1 MNHLENLAQTY
12 AQAPWRRQ
20 LQIIGLFLL
29 VLVSIA
35 LVAGVYLNVSAKASA
50 VGREI
55 QEMQGDIE
63 VLDREIEDLQSHL
76 ATILSSSEMEARALK
91 MGFAPRPA
99 EQTVYLNIPGYV
111 ARQPL
116 VLAPNSSRTI
126 VGAPVLPVQ
135 YTESL
140 FDWARRRLSNLP
152 SLLLAEVRQ

>member
-35 LVAGVYLNVSAKASA
+35 LVAGIYLNVSTKAGA
-50 VGREI
+50 VGRDI
-55 QEMQGDIE
+55 QRMQGEIE
-63 VLDREIEDLQSHL
+63 DLDREIEDLQSHL

-111 ARQPL
+111 GRQPL

-126 VGAPVLPVQ
+126 VGATVLPPQ

-140 FDWARRRLSNLP
+140 FEWARRRLSNLP